1 MNTNHLQ
8 DLQLAQETCDELRS
22 GNHEAILGIYKK
34 YHPFFLNYTRKKL
47 PYSDNARAVSILDDF
62 WVELL
67 NAAAICSFKGLS
79 SLKNYLFKILKF
91 RIVDNRRKDSCQNSD
106 SKNISAKEYDM
117 DDFGSDEQS
126 PEKDLLHKEKIKLI
140 HESLMLLTDKSP
152 EDAHLVKM
160 YLEGLNYR
168 QMAQKQLGNTHY
180 TETDLDKKVNALK
193 KRFTR
198 QDTGSLARFKSYL
211 ERCMTKNRLAFA
223 DILN

>member
-1 MNTNHLQ
+1 MNPEHLQ

-22 GNHEAILGIYKK
+22 GNNEAILDIYNQ

-47 PYSDNARAVSILDDF
+47 SFADKEKAVSILDDF

-79 SLKNYLFKILKF
+79 SLKNYLFKILNF
-91 RIVDNRRKDSCQNSD
+91 RIVDNLRKNACQNSD
-106 SKNISAKEYDM
+106 SKNICAKDYDM
-117 DDFGSDEQS
+117 DSFGSEDLS
-126 PEKDLLHKEKIKLI
+126 PEKDLLHKERIRLI
-140 HESLMLLTDKSP
+140 HESLMLLADKSP
-152 EDAHLVKM
+152 EDAYLVKM

-168 QMAQKQLGNTHY
+168 QMAQKQLGNTNY
-180 TETDLDKKVNALK
+180 TETDLDKKVNAVK

-198 QDTGSLARFKSYL
+198 KDTGSLARFKSYL
-211 ERCMTKNRLAFA
+211 EHCMTKNRLAFA

>member
-1 MNTNHLQ
+1 MNTNHQQ
-8 DLQLAQETCDELRS
+8 DLQLAQQTCDKLRS
-22 GNHEAILGIYKK
+22 GNSEAIYDIYNQ

-47 PYSDNARAVSILDDF
+47 SYSDSQRALSILDDF

-67 NAAAICSFKGLS
+67 NAVAICSFKGLS
-79 SLKNYLFKILKF
+79 SLKNYLFKILNF
-91 RIVDNRRKDSCQNSD
+91 RIVDKLRKDNRQNSD
-106 SKNISAKEYDM
+106 SKNICAKDYDM
-117 DDFGSDEQS
+117 DGFGSDEQS
-126 PEKDLLHKEKIKLI
+126 PERDLLQKERIRLI

-160 YLEGLNYR
+160 YMEGLNYR

-180 TETDLDKKVNALK
+180 TESELDKKVNAIK

-198 QDTGSLARFKSYL
+198 KDTGSLARFKSFL
-211 ERCMTKNRLAFA
+211 ERCMMKNQLAFA